1 MVVLGVALVARP
13 GVDELV
19 GQWRQHDLA
28 AVTDASVSRYRN
40 AVVAAYAVTTS
51 DFEDALVSFE
61 IGAVPTTADGRRLMP
76 GAAVPTTATSGRF
89 HGSGRTPAELTADAP
104 LPGVYVTQRDAVRD
118 VAAPSTGTATTGDG
132 STRLQGAI
140 IRIPKIGLSQAVVDG
155 VSRGHLKNGPG
166 HYPGTAIPGY
176 SGNAVI
182 SGHRTTYTK
191 PFLDLDLLAP
201 GDEVIVDKHEGS
213 FRYLVERS
221 HVAAPDDIR
230 PLQATDRPVLTLTT
244 CTPKGTAD
252 QRLIVVA
259 VLDAEPL
266 EAPGSGDQ
274 GH

>member
-1 MVVLGVALVARP
+1 MVLLGITLVARP
-13 GVDELV
+13 GIDELA

-28 AVTDASVSRYRN
+28 AVTDVSVSRYRN
-40 AVVAAYAVTTS
+40 AVMAAYVAVTS

-61 IGAVPTTADGRRLMP
+61 TGAIPTTADGRRLLP
-76 GAAVPTTATSGRF
+76 GTAGPTPIASGRF
-89 HGSGRTPAELTADAP
+89 AGTGGSPAAPTPDAP
-104 LPGVYVTQRDAVRD
+104 DPGVYVTRLGGRPDVR
-118 VAAPSTGTATTGDG
+118 APVSNDGTGNG
-132 STRLQGAI
+132 STSPGGPATLRGAI
-140 IRIPKIGLSQAVVDG
+140 IRIPKIDLSQAVVEG
-155 VSRGHLKNGPG
+155 VSRDHLKNGPG

-201 GDEVIVDKHEGS
+201 GDEIVVDTHEGS

-221 HVAAPDDIR
+221 HVVSPDDFR
-230 PLQATDRPVLTLTT
+230 PLEATDRPLLTLTT

-252 QRLIVVA
+252 QRLILVA

-266 EAPGSGDQ
+266 DTRG
-274 GH
+274 